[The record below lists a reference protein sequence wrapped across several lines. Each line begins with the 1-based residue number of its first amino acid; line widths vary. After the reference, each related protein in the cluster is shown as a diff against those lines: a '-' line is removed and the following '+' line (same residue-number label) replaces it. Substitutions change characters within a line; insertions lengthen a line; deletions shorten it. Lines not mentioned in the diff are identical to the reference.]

1 METRRGLD
9 PRLRADKG
17 AVAEDLDAV
26 ERFYMELTPGQAFDL
41 ASGYVP
47 TAVQAMAVSM
57 LDWQDADRRR
67 AARPVQPPRKRKRGA

>member
-9 PRLRADKG
+9 PRLRSDRG
-17 AVAEDLDAV
+17 AVAEDLDDPM
-26 ERFYMELTPGQAFDL
+26 RFLMELTPGQAFDL

-47 TAVQAMAVSM
+47 AAVQAMAVSM

-67 AARPVQPPRKRKRGA
+67 AARPVQAPRKKP